1 MCEQQERKREREVPQ
16 TFVEGKYDLNVS
28 KDLAVVLF
36 RDEVQPQQR
45 MEEYLNEEDE
55 EEENENKFAHTYTR
69 THTTLRTLITI
80 LRSSTSSDSVLK
92 IE

>member
-1 MCEQQERKREREVPQ
+1 MCEQQERKREREVPR

-28 KDLAVVLF
+28 EDLAVVLF
-36 RDEVQPQQR
+36 RDEVEPQQR
-45 MEEYLNEEDE
+45 MEEYLNEED
-55 EEENENKFAHTYTR
+55 ENKFAHTYTR
-69 THTTLRTLITI
+69 THTTLRTLMTI